1 MPAMQAQLASMQNKI
16 DQRQD
21 ALDQNEDRIANI
33 ILNSPKSQASEKP
46 EPKEEV
52 DALAEKEKQLREQDV
67 LQQDAISDG
76 GSEKQ

>member
-1 MPAMQAQLASMQNKI
+1 MQNKI

-21 ALDQNEDRIANI
+21 ALDENEDRIANI
-33 ILNSPKSQASEKP
+33 ILNSPKSQVSAEP
-46 EPKEEV
+46 EPKEEI

>member
-1 MPAMQAQLASMQNKI
+1 MPAMQAQLASLQNKI

-33 ILNSPKSQASEKP
+33 ILNSPKSQVSAEP

-67 LQQDAISDG
+67 LQQDAVSDG
-76 GSEKQ
+76 GSEKP

>member
-67 LQQDAISDG
+67 LQQDAVSDG
-76 GSEKQ
+76 GSEKP